1 MPRGVKRAVDVADAA
16 GRSALACRT
25 SRILR
30 SVMTISLPDWRQVHM
45 GKSDCVRPLDAS
57 MKEATTVGIGV
68 SIFLIAIGAIF
79 TFALDVNVGWLDL
92 DVVGW
97 VLMLAGVVGLLL
109 TLWFWQS
116 RKRTTVVR
124 DTRAATPQPT
134 GPRHRQRRRRRAG
147 SRNTTRY
154 AATTRY

>member
-1 MPRGVKRAVDVADAA
+1 
-16 GRSALACRT
+16 
-25 SRILR
+25 
-30 SVMTISLPDWRQVHM
+30 
-45 GKSDCVRPLDAS
+45 

-68 SIFLIAIGAIF
+68 GIFLIAIGAIF

-97 VLMLAGVVGLLL
+97 VLMLAGVVGLIL

-124 DTRAATPQPT
+124 DTRAATPQTYGTPAPPAPPVQ
-134 GPRHRQRRRRRAG
+134 GRVEEYHEVRRDDPG
-147 SRNTTRY
+147 Y
-154 AATTRY
+154 

>member
-1 MPRGVKRAVDVADAA
+1 M
-16 GRSALACRT
+16 
-25 SRILR
+25 
-30 SVMTISLPDWRQVHM
+30 
-45 GKSDCVRPLDAS
+45 
-57 MKEATTVGIGV
+57 GIGA

-97 VLMLAGVVGLLL
+97 VLMLAGVIGLVL

-124 DTRAATPQPT
+124 DTRATPPT
-134 GPRHRQRRRRRAG
+134 YGTPAPPAPPAQGRVEEYHEVRRDDRA
-147 SRNTTRY
+147 Y
-154 AATTRY
+154 

>member
-1 MPRGVKRAVDVADAA
+1 
-16 GRSALACRT
+16 
-25 SRILR
+25 
-30 SVMTISLPDWRQVHM
+30 
-45 GKSDCVRPLDAS
+45 
-57 MKEATTVGIGV
+57 MKEATTVGIGA

-97 VLMLAGVVGLLL
+97 VMMLAGLVGLAL

-124 DTRAATPQPT
+124 DTRATPPT
-134 GPRHRQRRRRRAG
+134 YGTTPAAPAPPVQGRVEEYHEVRRDDVG
-147 SRNTTRY
+147 Y
-154 AATTRY
+154 